1 MRFSMGGQDS
11 ADPASG
17 VVGGMIERFA
27 FVKLA
32 PEHATDETRRALAA
46 QAREI
51 LRPLPGVL
59 SITIG
64 LPADEDS
71 AKAWDLC
78 VNVRFANLADAANYR
93 FHPVHRQFVT
103 RSSRRGARRE
113 RGGRFSVETV

>member
-1 MRFSMGGQDS
+1 
-11 ADPASG
+11 
-17 VVGGMIERFA
+17 MIERFA

-32 PEHATDETRRALAA
+32 PEHSTDETRRALAA

-71 AKAWDLC
+71 GKAWDIC
-78 VNVRFANLADAANYR
+78 VNVRFANLADAALYR
-93 FHPVHRQFVT
+93 AHPVHRRFVDEVVAP
-103 RSSRRGARRE
+103 RSAARK
-113 RGGRFSVETV
+113 GWTFSVETV

>member
-1 MRFSMGGQDS
+1 
-11 ADPASG
+11 
-17 VVGGMIERFA
+17 MIERFA
-27 FVKLA
+27 FVKLS
-32 PEHATDETRRALAA
+32 PEHSTDETRHALAA
-46 QAREI
+46 QAREV

-93 FHPVHRQFVT
+93 FHPVHRKFVDEVVAP
-103 RSSRRGARRE
+103 RSAARK
-113 RGGRFSVETV
+113 GWTFTVETV

>member
-1 MRFSMGGQDS
+1 
-11 ADPASG
+11 
-17 VVGGMIERFA
+17 MIERFA

-93 FHPVHRQFVT
+93 FHPVHRKFVDEVVAP
-103 RSSRRGARRE
+103 RSAARK
-113 RGGRFSVETV
+113 GWSFTVETV